1 MTLIIP
7 LPFALLY
14 LESMERKWKNYK
26 KLNILRMK
34 SFLDEIK
41 NTLFIVFEG
50 LSFGEK
56 NKNLIKNST
65 YKL

>member
-1 MTLIIP
+1 MEKLQKIE
-7 LPFALLY
+7 Y
-14 LESMERKWKNYK
+14 LENE
-26 KLNILRMK
+26 K